1 MTAERSHLLRSGPR
15 MARAS
20 TIRDLSLAPEGERKI
35 EWVSQHTSTL
45 NAFARRRLG
54 DGALAGR
61 RIAIAVHLEAKT
73 AYLAW
78 LFREAGADVAVTG
91 SNPFSTQDDVAAA
104 LVARGLTVHAV
115 HAAPPETFDEHLL
128 ATLDFAPEL
137 IVDDGAELVTRLH
150 QHRRDLLPGVR
161 GASEETTSGVIRL
174 RAMEAEGAL
183 EIPVIAANDA
193 RCKRLFDNCYGT
205 GQSTLTAILSATNLL
220 LAGKTVVVSGYGQVG
235 QGLALYCR
243 GFGARVLVVE
253 VDAVKALEASA
264 NGFEVRTMIE
274 AAPLGDVFLT
284 GTGSIGVLRREH
296 FEVMKDG
303 ALLANAGNY
312 AHEIDVAALSRLAS
326 EERDVRRHVTE
337 YVLSDGRRIHLLAQ
351 GALVNIAASDG
362 HPVEI
367 MDLSF
372 SVQALSVHYLA
383 RHATE
388 LSPGVH
394 RLPADIDGEIALA
407 RLDLLGM
414 RLEQA
419 TTEQREYARS
429 WR

>member
-1 MTAERSHLLRSGPR
+1 MPATFICYDPGPA
-15 MARAS
+15 MSRAS
-20 TIRDLSLAPEGERKI
+20 TIRDPSLAAEGERKI
-35 EWVSQHTSTL
+35 QWVAQHAHTL
-45 NAFARRRLG
+45 NSFARTRLAG
-54 DGALAGR
+54 GALKGR

-78 LFREAGADVAVTG
+78 LFREAGAEVAVTG

-104 LVARGLTVHAV
+104 LVARGLTVHAT
-115 HAAPPETFDEHLL
+115 HAAPPEMFEEHLL
-128 ATLDFAPEL
+128 ATLDFAPDL

-161 GASEETTSGVIRL
+161 GASEETTSGVVKL
-174 RAMEAEGAL
+174 KAMEREGVL

-193 RCKRLFDNCYGT
+193 RCKHLFDNRYGT

-220 LAGKTVVVSGYGQVG
+220 LAGKAVVVSGYGQVG
-235 QGLALYCR
+235 KGLALYCR

-253 VDAVKALEASA
+253 VDAVKALEAAS
-264 NGFEVRTMIE
+264 NGFEVRTMAE
-274 AAPLGDVFLT
+274 AAPRGDVFLT

-312 AHEIDVAALSRLAS
+312 AHEIDVAALSRLAV

-337 YVLSDGRRIHLLAQ
+337 YVLEDGRRIHLLAG

-383 RHATE
+383 RHAGD
-388 LSPGVH
+388 LRPGVH
-394 RLPADIDGEIALA
+394 ALPAEIDEDIARA
-407 RLDLLGM
+407 RLELLGM
-414 RLEQA
+414 KLEEP

>member
-1 MTAERSHLLRSGPR
+1 

-35 EWVSQHTSTL
+35 EWVAQHAHTM
-45 NAFARRRLG
+45 NAFARKRLG
-54 DGALAGR
+54 DGALKGR

-78 LFREAGADVAVTG
+78 LFHEAGAEVAVTG

-104 LVARGLTVHAV
+104 LVARGLTVHAL
-115 HAAPPETFDEHLL
+115 HAASPETFDEHLL
-128 ATLDFAPEL
+128 STLDFAPDL

-174 RAMEAEGAL
+174 KAMEADGAL

-193 RCKRLFDNCYGT
+193 RCKHLFDNVYGT

-235 QGLALYCR
+235 RGLALYCR

-253 VDAVKALEASA
+253 VDAVKALDAAS
-264 NGFEVRTMIE
+264 NGFDVQTMAE

-296 FEVMKDG
+296 FELMKDG

-312 AHEIDVAALSRLAS
+312 AHEIDVAALSRLAV

-337 YVLSDGRRIHLLAQ
+337 YVLADGRRIHVLVQ

-372 SVQALSVHYLA
+372 SVQALSVHFLA
-383 RHATE
+383 RHAGE
-388 LSPGVH
+388 LPPGVH
-394 RLPADIDGEIALA
+394 RLPADIDEEIARA
-407 RLDLLGM
+407 RLELLGM
-414 RLEQA
+414 RLEEP

>member
-1 MTAERSHLLRSGPR
+1 

-35 EWVSQHTSTL
+35 EWVAQHAHTL

-54 DGALAGR
+54 DGALEGR

-78 LFREAGADVAVTG
+78 LFREAGAEVAVTG

-104 LVARGLTVHAV
+104 LVSRGLTVHAI
-115 HAAPPETFDEHLL
+115 HGAPPETFDEHLL
-128 ATLDFAPEL
+128 STLDCAPDL

-174 RAMEAEGAL
+174 KAMEAEGAL

-193 RCKRLFDNCYGT
+193 RCKHLFDNIYGT
-205 GQSTLTAILSATNLL
+205 GQSTLTAILSSTNLL
-220 LAGKTVVVSGYGQVG
+220 LAGKTVVVAGYGQVG
-235 QGLALYCR
+235 RGLALYCR

-253 VDAVKALEASA
+253 VDAVKALDAASS
-264 NGFEVRTMIE
+264 GFDVQTMAE
-274 AAPLGDVFLT
+274 AAPQGDVFLT

-296 FEVMKDG
+296 FELMKDG

-312 AHEIDVAALSRLAS
+312 AHEIDVAALSRLAV

-337 YVLSDGRRIHLLAQ
+337 YVLPDGRRIHVLVQ

-372 SVQALSVHYLA
+372 SVQALSVHFLA
-383 RHATE
+383 RHAGE
-388 LSPGVH
+388 LAPGVH
-394 RLPADIDGEIALA
+394 RLPADIDEEIARA
-407 RLDLLGM
+407 RLELLGM
-414 RLEQA
+414 RLEET

>member
-1 MTAERSHLLRSGPR
+1 MPS
-15 MARAS
+15 AS

-35 EWVSQHTSTL
+35 EWVAQHAHTM
-45 NAFARRRLG
+45 NAFARKRLA
-54 DGALAGR
+54 DGALRGR

-78 LFREAGADVAVTG
+78 LFREAGAEVAVTG

-104 LVARGLTVHAV
+104 LVRRGLTVHAI

-128 ATLDFAPEL
+128 STLDFAPDL

-150 QHRRDLLPGVR
+150 QQRRDLLPGVR

-174 RAMEAEGAL
+174 KAMEAEGAL

-193 RCKRLFDNCYGT
+193 RCKHLFDNIYGT
-205 GQSTLTAILSATNLL
+205 GQSTLTAILSSTNLL
-220 LAGKTVVVSGYGQVG
+220 LAGKTVVVAGYGQVG
-235 QGLALYCR
+235 RGLALYCR

-253 VDAVKALEASA
+253 VDAVKALDAAS
-264 NGFEVRTMIE
+264 NGFEVRTMAE

-296 FEVMKDG
+296 FELMKDG

-312 AHEIDVAALSRLAS
+312 AHEIDVAALSRLAR
-326 EERDVRRHVTE
+326 EEREVRRHVTE
-337 YVLSDGRRIHLLAQ
+337 YVLPDGRRIHVLVQ

-372 SVQALSVHYLA
+372 SVQALSVHFLA
-383 RHATE
+383 RHAGE
-388 LSPGVH
+388 LAPGVH
-394 RLPADIDGEIALA
+394 RLPADIDEEIARA
-407 RLDLLGM
+407 RLELLGM
-414 RLEQA
+414 RLEEP

>member
-1 MTAERSHLLRSGPR
+1 
-15 MARAS
+15 MARVS

-35 EWVSQHTSTL
+35 AWVAQHAHTM
-45 NAFARRRLG
+45 NAFARKRLG
-54 DGALAGR
+54 DGALKGR

-78 LFREAGADVAVTG
+78 LFHEAGAEVAVTG

-104 LVARGLTVHAV
+104 LVARGLTVHAL
-115 HAAPPETFDEHLL
+115 HAASPETFDEHLL
-128 ATLDFAPEL
+128 STLDFAPDL

-174 RAMEAEGAL
+174 KAMEADGAL

-193 RCKRLFDNCYGT
+193 RCKHLFDNIYGT

-235 QGLALYCR
+235 RGLALYCR

-253 VDAVKALEASA
+253 VDAVKALDAAS
-264 NGFEVRTMIE
+264 NGFDVQTMVE
-274 AAPLGDVFLT
+274 AAPQGDVFLT
-284 GTGSIGVLRREH
+284 GTGSIGVLRKEH
-296 FEVMKDG
+296 FELMKDG

-312 AHEIDVAALSRLAS
+312 AHEIDVAALSRLAV

-337 YVLSDGRRIHLLAQ
+337 YVLADGRRIHVLVQ

-372 SVQALSVHYLA
+372 SVQALSVHFLA
-383 RHATE
+383 RHAGE
-388 LSPGVH
+388 LPPGVH
-394 RLPADIDGEIALA
+394 RLPADIDEEIARV
-407 RLDLLGM
+407 RLELLGM
-414 RLEQA
+414 RLEEP